1 MKDLERQMFRHFIY
15 SRVNEYYMFK
25 EYRLQP
31 GQTYKEFRLN
41 MTADYMN
48 LAGKNRWFVHVFLNT
63 IYHCETWISFLIII
77 IRFLNGVG
85 RSLLTNQQ
93 SVVGKE
99 LILNVPYQKVKK
111 LFKDANI
118 STSNI
123 LVVDSPYLKNDLFDS
138 GFGEKISLYSGVTLK
153 DVWCSFLLSCR
164 MAFFIKRKYG
174 YRDCIFRA
182 YSSFDYFLAYC
193 FFTKLDKSNIVYFPA
208 INDRWTYLFGHLR
221 CKTVFLQ
228 HGGLNRSKVL
238 FIMSKVG
245 KADVA
250 YFINESQRDICNRY
264 MFSNIPKAH
273 YFAQMEFT
281 SNDKLL
287 NNGNKDVL
295 LACELIYFETEKRI
309 IEEIS
314 TNSHLN
320 LYVKPHPQ
328 NSIEKYVALQEKHGF
343 VMLGKTDFPRMDYV
357 ISYDSTLILEYQSKG
372 VKTLMY
378 EDVDYQEEYQK
389 LLYL

>member
-48 LAGKNRWFVHVFLNT
+48 LAGKNRWLVHAFLNT
-63 IYHCETWISFLIII
+63 IYYCETWISFSIII
-77 IRFLNGVG
+77 FRFINGIINCLF
-85 RSLLTNQQ
+85 SKQQ
-93 SVVGKE
+93 SIVGKE

-118 STSNI
+118 STSKVS
-123 LVVDSPYLKNDLFDS
+123 VVDSPFLKNDLFDN
-138 GFGEKISLYSGVTLK
+138 GFGEKVSLYSGVSPK
-153 DVWCSFLLSCR
+153 EVWCSFLLSCR

-182 YSSFDYFLAYC
+182 YSSFDYFLAYW
-193 FFTKLDKSNIVYFPA
+193 FFYKLDKSNVVYFPA
-208 INDRWTYLFGHLR
+208 INDRWTYLFGHLG

-245 KADVA
+245 EADVA
-250 YFINESQRDICNRY
+250 YYINENQRDICNRY
-264 MFSNIPKAH
+264 MFSNVPEAH

-287 NNGNKDVL
+287 NNGKKDVL

-309 IEEIS
+309 IEELS
-314 TNSHLN
+314 SNFHLN

-328 NSIEKYVALQEKHGF
+328 NNIEKYVALQEKYGF
-343 VMLGKTDFPRMDYV
+343 VMLGKTDFPKMDYV
-357 ISYDSTLILEYQSKG
+357 ISYDSTIILEYQSKG

-378 EDVDYQEEYQK
+378 EDEDYQEEYQK
-389 LLYL
+389 LLSL